1 MRSNRMD
8 SDYKSE
14 RTFFLNL
21 SKNSRLIENDR
32 NNFSSYKLAF
42 SSAVIVAM
50 DSTLAFEMFG
60 SGKRVLFCDFAKNQ
74 KYMNRKGVKFLFSKL
89 PKELVLESFDID
101 EMQSKI
107 NTLVSMSETS
117 YGRLTKISRNYYLK
131 KTNIPTNEII
141 STYLK
146 KNITKHPKKYVQ

>member
-1 MRSNRMD
+1 
-8 SDYKSE
+8 
-14 RTFFLNL
+14 
-21 SKNSRLIENDR
+21 
-32 NNFSSYKLAF
+32 
-42 SSAVIVAM
+42 M

-74 KYMNRKGVKFLFSKL
+74 KYMNQKGVEFLYSKL

-107 NTLVSMSETS
+107 NALISMSEIS
-117 YGRLTKISRNYYLK
+117 YNRLTKISRNYYLK

-146 KNITKHPKKYVQ
+146 KI